1 MAMSHAP
8 APVRT
13 CRLLLTAALLALT
26 ALAAAPGSGAAQGVA
41 ALVNGEPIT
50 VHDIEQRTRLLQVS
64 TGKAPSRQDVLNE
77 LIDEKLKIQL
87 LKRYTIEGIDLE
99 VDSALSGMARRAAGQ
114 TVSQFSEQLSK
125 AGIGIATLK
134 HRIKAEIVWS
144 QVIRGRFQSSFHISD
159 KDVLNKL
166 ETSNPDAKGA
176 VGFDYTLRPI
186 VFVVPRGS
194 PQSLMEARRRE
205 ADALRARFTDCE
217 TGVSLARGLRDV
229 AVRAPVN
236 RSSADLAPALR
247 ELLEKTEV
255 GKLTAPEITQQGVEV
270 YALCGRKQ
278 SSAENAP
285 VRRKAREELVS
296 AQVKIQSE
304 RYLKELRGQ
313 AMIEYR

>member
-1 MAMSHAP
+1 MPHAP

-13 CRLLLTAALLALT
+13 WRRLLTAALLALT
-26 ALAAAPGSGAAQGVA
+26 ALAAAPGSGAAQGVV
-41 ALVNGEPIT
+41 ALVNGEPVT
-50 VHDIEQRTRLLQVS
+50 AHDIEQRTRLLQVS
-64 TGKAPSRQDVLNE
+64 TGKTPGRQDVLNE

-87 LKRYTIEGIDLE
+87 LKRYTIDGIDLD
-99 VDSALSGMARRAAGQ
+99 VDSAIAGMARRSGGQ
-114 TVSQFSEQLSK
+114 TVTQFTEQLSK
-125 AGIGIATLK
+125 ANIGIATLK
-134 HRIKAEIVWS
+134 NRIKAEIVWS
-144 QVIRGRFQSSFHISD
+144 QVVRGRFQSSFHISD
-159 KDVLNKL
+159 KDVLARL

-194 PQSLMEARRRE
+194 PQSLMETRRRE
-205 ADALRARFTDCE
+205 AEALRARFTDCE
-217 TGVSLARGLRDV
+217 SGVGLARSLRDV

-247 ELLEKTEV
+247 ELLEKTEI

-270 YALCGRKQ
+270 YALCGKKQ

-285 VRRKAREELVS
+285 VRRRAREELVS
-296 AQVKIQSE
+296 AQVKVQSD
-304 RYLKELRGQ
+304 RYLKELRSQ